1 MFENLRTLIGQENID
16 EKTRRCFP
24 ADREQAINIVKW
36 AYANKI
42 KTRTVSTDNNWGY
55 NTFIKND
62 FSGLTINLSKLNR
75 IIDFDDETG
84 CITLEPG
91 VTQGQLK
98 KFLNEKGLNLIAPT
112 TGAGPDCS
120 IIGNILE
127 RGYGVTAYFDSFA
140 SCMSLEAVWRN
151 GEIYRSPLLNLGGH
165 EVAKLYKWGV
175 GPFFDGLFAQS
186 DYGMCTSMSIVL
198 KRRPSGVLG
207 VMFQLNKSPE
217 FLIPTI
223 TKTLQ
228 AIGGLMG
235 PIKLTNHHRIVT
247 LLHMAP
253 QLRDLSSP
261 LAQHPAVN
269 QFYTECR
276 IPLWHGFFPLYTD
289 TTLMPSVRDL
299 IARLM
304 DPHVENLHFIEDGAL
319 QHPAEGQFIDQ
330 ITVRQATKLLLWLI
344 FELPSF

>member
-127 RGYGVTAYFDSFA
+127 RGYGVTAY
-140 SCMSLEAVWRN
+140 
-151 GEIYRSPLLNLGGH
+151 
-165 EVAKLYKWGV
+165 
-175 GPFFDGLFAQS
+175 
-186 DYGMCTSMSIVL
+186 
-198 KRRPSGVLG
+198 
-207 VMFQLNKSPE
+207 
-217 FLIPTI
+217 
-223 TKTLQ
+223 
-228 AIGGLMG
+228 
-235 PIKLTNHHRIVT
+235 
-247 LLHMAP
+247 
-253 QLRDLSSP
+253 
-261 LAQHPAVN
+261 
-269 QFYTECR
+269 
-276 IPLWHGFFPLYTD
+276 
-289 TTLMPSVRDL
+289 
-299 IARLM
+299 
-304 DPHVENLHFIEDGAL
+304 
-319 QHPAEGQFIDQ
+319 
-330 ITVRQATKLLLWLI
+330 
-344 FELPSF
+344 